1 MKKFISLLGVFFL
14 STAGYAANK
23 IEMVTY
29 FPVPYVA
36 YSRVQVDKILD
47 IGLTNVCNMS
57 LGCTESG
64 NAGLR
69 PLHVQDAYL
78 ETGSLDLTR
87 ALAVRSNNVSLG
99 ANAGEANIDF
109 NDSLRIKNLNDG
121 YSLETE
127 HLTVDALKLFP
138 NRIVNNFPSCAA
150 TGANGAPQVSWQKL
164 KIKGKEE
171 TYLVCGTP
179 KESAEA
185 TCSNTSYRAAHKEEC
200 CPCFDTS
207 DSICYTHQSVRTVSS
222 IQERPTVT
230 MTVTNGENCGNFS
243 IPDLWAY
250 NIGEDSANYLL
261 GFSYSGMDTSQTIKC
276 SSNNLS
282 SLEAEC
288 SAYASFDT
296 SAFNKTGTATPTC
309 YYPVNIQCTKTSDRV
324 LKISGIYMR
333 YSCTE
338 TMESQ
343 PNGWSGTG
351 TCTQSL

>member
-1 MKKFISLLGVFFL
+1 MKKLISLLSVFFL

-121 YSLETE
+121 YSLETSQ
-127 HLTVDALKLFP
+127 LTVDALKLFP

-150 TGANGAPQVSWQKL
+150 TGADGAPQVSWQKL
-164 KIKGKEE
+164 KIKDKEE
-171 TYLVCGTP
+171 TFLVCGTP
-179 KESAEA
+179 QQVD
-185 TCSNTSYRAAHKEEC
+185 CSNADYRKDHKSEC
-200 CPCFDTS
+200 CPQMPVS
-207 DSICYTHQSVRTVSS
+207 DSVCYKDCYGVSWGPLGGTV
-222 IQERPTVT
+222 ETVLGSDWIARSCSRKAE
-230 MTVTNGENCGNFS
+230 NGSHRRCS
-243 IPDLWAY
+243 
-250 NIGEDSANYLL
+250 GEAGDWDALYGEYACWKS
-261 GFSYSGMDTSQTIKC
+261 T
-276 SSNNLS
+276 
-282 SLEAEC
+282 
-288 SAYASFDT
+288 AYAL
-296 SAFNKTGTATPTC
+296 
-309 YYPVNIQCTKTSDRV
+309 TKGFTFA
-324 LKISGIYMR
+324 IY
-333 YSCTE
+333 
-338 TMESQ
+338 
-343 PNGWSGTG
+343 GTG
-351 TCTQSL
+351 TGFSNCVEQLPIACVEESDAGQTCIVFDGDAWITCEWKTGGGLVSATYNGGVGMWKCQIDTSIVTRCKNGW

>member
-121 YSLETE
+121 YSLETSQ
-127 HLTVDALKLFP
+127 LTVDALKLFP

-150 TGANGAPQVSWQKL
+150 TGADGAPQVSWQKL
-164 KIKGKEE
+164 KIKDKEE
-171 TYLVCGTP
+171 TFLVCGNVS
-179 KESAEA
+179 EAEA
-185 TCSNTSYRAAHKEEC
+185 CTGNPPEKERSCGCPGGVEKAIYDCVDGKWEQTGWGECSN
-200 CPCFDTS
+200 PVGD
-207 DSICYTHQSVRTVSS
+207 TVSCSWTPLGGYYTVHDFTSSRWEAVLLHIYSQLPSFENVVPSSDPTGGADYDRNFNVQSSSGTTNLKIYLSRSNDISWKSSLLSS
-222 IQERPTVT
+222 IENQ
-230 MTVTNGENCGNFS
+230 TNSWATG
-243 IPDLWAY
+243 PDNAPVY
-250 NIGEDSANYLL
+250 YVIYSAN
-261 GFSYSGMDTSQTIKC
+261 SG
-276 SSNNLS
+276 
-282 SLEAEC
+282 
-288 SAYASFDT
+288 
-296 SAFNKTGTATPTC
+296 
-309 YYPVNIQCTKTSDRV
+309 RV
-324 LKISGIYMR
+324 VALDLAVCKY
-333 YSCTE
+333 C
-338 TMESQ
+338 
-343 PNGWSGTG
+343 P
-351 TCTQSL
+351 

>member
-1 MKKFISLLGVFFL
+1 MKKLISLLSVFFL
-14 STAGYAANK
+14 STAVYAANK

-109 NDSLRIKNLNDG
+109 NDSLRVKNLNDG
-121 YSLETE
+121 YSLETGQ
-127 HLTVDALKLFP
+127 LTVDALKLFP

-150 TGANGAPQVSWQKL
+150 TGADGAPQVSWQKL

-171 TYLVCGTP
+171 TFLVCGTP
-179 KESAEA
+179 KEGEPVLD
-185 TCSNTSYRAAHKEEC
+185 CSDRSYKLAHKSEC
-200 CPCFDTS
+200 CPSVSKTDT
-207 DSICYTHQSVRTVSS
+207 DCWT
-222 IQERPTVT
+222 QEYVWTDGGNSLGLYQFINQ
-230 MTVTNGENCGNFS
+230 MT
-243 IPDLWAY
+243 DYQL
-250 NIGEDSANYLL
+250 ANPGQKDTAACDGYVK
-261 GFSYSGMDTSQTIKC
+261 SGT
-276 SSNNLS
+276 
-282 SLEAEC
+282 
-288 SAYASFDT
+288 F
-296 SAFNKTGTATPTC
+296 
-309 YYPVNIQCTKTSDRV
+309 
-324 LKISGIYMR
+324 ISGPNDGMKTR
-333 YSCTE
+333 SCDFLDAVIG
-338 TMESQ
+338 Q
-343 PNGWSGTG
+343 KCDPNGAWTVCWATKSQSEIPYMKQYCSYDMVAENGTMCR
-351 TCTQSL
+351 CTLKSWFFWECARETFRNGW